1 MPGNKFT
8 NRRVEPTVVEFHC
21 SMIRLLTFTVAF
33 SVLFGVGCSKSTGDK
48 PSDPPPKTAAE
59 PGDGLKTLG
68 IKDTLVGKP
77 SEFVKNMAPA
87 DLGDRLYMRYKGYL
101 KAGTVFDRND
111 SDGRVYPI
119 TLGSGENIKGW
130 DEGLIGM
137 QIGGKRK
144 LDIPWIKGY
153 GVAGSQNIPGKTDLF
168 FDVELIDMVKKDH
181 VKTYHIIDRVKGTG
195 AEAKKNSTVTVEY
208 EMRAAG
214 QSRIVDSS
222 KIQGKP
228 AEFQIGSEKMI
239 IAIEDAVIGMRV
251 GGTREARVPPGLCRI
266 QTNTL
271 QGVPEETVWYFKLK
285 LLSVK

>member
-1 MPGNKFT
+1 MN
-8 NRRVEPTVVEFHC
+8 
-21 SMIRLLTFTVAF
+21 RLLTFTVAF
-33 SVLFGVGCSKSTGDK
+33 SVLFGVGCSKSPGEK
-48 PSDPPPKTAAE
+48 SSDPPPKTAAE
-59 PGDGLKTLG
+59 PVDGLKTLG

-195 AEAKKNSTVTVEY
+195 AEAKRNSTVTVEY